1 MKAVKIFFWLMIVI
15 ILPIASVNAQDQK
28 GKKVVKKLIAQVVG
42 KWQLQETV
50 DLQKKGAVRKDT
62 LGFDWIEFTE
72 DGKYSLGS
80 AGQNGA
86 VEPVDSGSYRLN
98 EQNGT
103 LYLES
108 ASNEGQVS
116 QAPSEW
122 SIAIKE
128 TEMKLASRGNNH
140 ARKYEYRY
148 HKVKEGLSTKQ

>member
-1 MKAVKIFFWLMIVI
+1 MKAVKIFFWMMITI
-15 ILPIASVNAQDQK
+15 ILPIASVKAQEQS

-50 DLQKKGAVRKDT
+50 DLEKKGAVRKDT

-86 VEPVDSGSYRLN
+86 VDAIDSGSYRLN
-98 EQNGT
+98 ENGL

-108 ASNEGQVS
+108 SSSEGQIS
-116 QAPSEW
+116 HAPSEW

-128 TEMKLASRGNNH
+128 QNMKLASRGNNH